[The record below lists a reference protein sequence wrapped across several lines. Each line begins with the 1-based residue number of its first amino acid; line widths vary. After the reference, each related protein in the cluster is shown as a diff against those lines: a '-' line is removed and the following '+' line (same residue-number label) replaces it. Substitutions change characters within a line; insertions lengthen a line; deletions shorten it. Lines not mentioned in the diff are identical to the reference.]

1 MSELTAGVIGLGEMG
16 TPISQH
22 WLTDGFDV
30 HVYDID
36 DEKVANIE
44 AEGAQPGD
52 SPSDVAAQCDVT
64 LVIVGTGEQVM
75 EVVLG
80 DDGVAEGLSEGDI
93 VAISSTVHPDR
104 IKELDEKLPEGTH
117 VIDAPFGRGRYIED
131 RDTVVFVGGDDDAA
145 ERTRP
150 LLESFGEAGVY
161 HLGEPG
167 SGQMGKTVNNMLLW
181 ACHSANYEA
190 LRLAESYGIEPDHL
204 RDAII
209 AGSGNNFALEERW
222 GKSTGKWA
230 EDDLRIVSE
239 LADRFDMVLPQ
250 TERTKG
256 LMQAFNVANQ
266 GMGKIWQLTTPP
278 TTTKPEY
285 DDSEHSLEYPGV
297 TEDSLKDSE
306 GYDI

>member
-1 MSELTAGVIGLGEMG
+1 MSDLTAGVVGLGEMG
-16 TPISQH
+16 TPISRH

-30 HVYDID
+30 HVFDID
-36 DEKVANIE
+36 DEKVANLE
-44 AEGAQPGD
+44 SEGAVAED
-52 SPSDVAAQCDVT
+52 SPEAVAAACDAT
-64 LVIVGTGEQVM
+64 LVIVGTGEQVTDVITG
-75 EVVLG
+75 EDGVSDGLG
-80 DDGVAEGLSEGDI
+80 DGDVVI
-93 VAISSTVHPDR
+93 VSSTVHPDR
-104 IKELDEKLPEGTH
+104 VKQLGEEIPEEAH
-117 VIDAPFGRGRYIED
+117 IVDAPFGRGRYIED
-131 RDTVVFVGGDDDAA
+131 RDTVVFAGGDDEAVT
-145 ERTRP
+145 RVRP
-150 LLESFGEAGVY
+150 LLESFGEAGVF
-161 HLGEPG
+161 HLGAPG

-190 LRLAESYGIEPDHL
+190 FRLAESYGIDHDHL

-239 LADRFDMVLPQ
+239 LADRFDIVLPQ

-256 LMQAFNVANQ
+256 LMQSFNVSSQ
-266 GMGKIWQLTTPP
+266 GMGEIWKLSEPQTASR
-278 TTTKPEY
+278 PEY

-297 TEDSLKDSE
+297 TEEELEGTD